1 MAERKKRATVRETKS
16 KKIKTAKKS
25 VKRAASRKSGRTSKK
40 ITAKK
45 SVKRGVGRKSRGT
58 SKKVIPGTSKKRVSR
73 PKRVTSQKQQM
84 VPVVEGEII
93 DVIDEP
99 MPGMVRT
106 TEIEAT
112 RVTLPGSDD
121 GNEE

>member
-1 MAERKKRATVRETKS
+1 
-16 KKIKTAKKS
+16 
-25 VKRAASRKSGRTSKK
+25 
-40 ITAKK
+40 
-45 SVKRGVGRKSRGT
+45 
-58 SKKVIPGTSKKRVSR
+58 
-73 PKRVTSQKQQM
+73 M

-121 GNEE
+121 GNGNKSAPVVRRAGLIPTASAVDAVKCCSLGAVFQTEIAPGRSPCSPFSLRRCGYG